1 MNVKSKYSKT
11 YTGGQR
17 MDLDIIGQQVKEAI
31 GFLIEESKVKTGEI
45 IVIGCSTSEVIGKK
59 IGTAS
64 SKEVAEVIFSQ
75 LIKGCQEKGIY
86 LAIQCCE
93 HLNRALVIEEAA
105 ATIYGLEEVLVT
117 PIQRAGGSLAE
128 TAMGK
133 FLEPIV
139 VESIKAHA
147 GMDIGDT
154 FIGMHLKQVA
164 VPIRSTVKEIGHAHL
179 TMAGTRPKLIG
190 GDRAVYNCT

>member
-1 MNVKSKYSKT
+1 
-11 YTGGQR
+11 

-31 GFLIEESKVKTGEI
+31 GFLIKESNVKTGEI
-45 IVIGCSTSEVIGKK
+45 IVIGCSTSEVIGKQ

-64 SKEVAEVIFSQ
+64 SKEVAEAIFSQ
-75 LIKGCQEKGIY
+75 LYKGCQEKGLY

-93 HLNRALVIEEAA
+93 HLNRALVIEKTAVK
-105 ATIYGLEEVLVT
+105 IYGLEEVFVT
-117 PIQRAGGSLAE
+117 PVQKAGGSLAE
-128 TAMGK
+128 TAMGQ
-133 FLEPIV
+133 FQEPIV

-164 VPIRSTVKEIGHAHL
+164 VPIRSKVKVIGHAHL
-179 TMAGTRPKLIG
+179 TMARTRPKLIG
-190 GDRAVYNCT
+190 GDRAVYNTCS